1 MKQDITKYFVD
12 IYLKTTQWL
21 VIFQIIAAVV

>member
-12 IYLKTTQWL
+12 IYLKMTQWL

>member
-1 MKQDITKYFVD
+1 MKQDITIYFVD
-12 IYLKTTQWL
+12 IYLKMTQWL